1 MNPVDKQ
8 RITLNIDN
16 HAYVMYVNKEEEE
29 IFRKAEKIINNKIMQ
44 YKRALKSGTDIA
56 FISYAT
62 IDLVKT
68 FLANETKADD
78 TDFVSELRDMSSEI
92 EEYIHKS

>member
-1 MNPVDKQ
+1 MNTMDKQ

-16 HAYVMYVNKEEEE
+16 HAYTMYVNKEEEE
-29 IFRKAEKIINNKIMQ
+29 VFRKAEKIINNKIMS
-44 YKRALKSGTDIA
+44 YKKALRGGSDYS
-56 FISYAT
+56 FLSYAT
-62 IDLVKT
+62 IDLVKS

-78 TDFVSELRDMSSEI
+78 TDFMTELRNMSGEI